1 MITWEPSISANAQR
15 ANQNMLRAAERGSV
29 AASGRASSRQAAA
42 VSASCAATCTGSR
55 YALYLRASLLG
66 FRLI

>member
-1 MITWEPSISANAQR
+1 MIAWEPSISANAQR
-15 ANQNMLRAAERGSV
+15 ANQNMLRAAARGSV

-55 YALYLRASLLG
+55 FALYLRASLLG
-66 FRLI
+66 LG